1 MPQAQ
6 NWNKSQSLQSTL
18 FFPPLLLPLCMPFF
32 VLLSLTLSCLP
43 PPYSTTAIFL
53 FASPLYLMPICT
65 RLPFFFFSLSP
76 HFGLLLFLVSC
87 CFSLKCFAAEMRLL
101 AIFTKKQ
108 SNLMPLEAIKEKTS
122 LVPVIENSITVS
134 HSAFQ

>member
-18 FFPPLLLPLCMPFF
+18 FFSSPPSPPLHAFLCPPLTD
-32 VLLSLTLSCLP
+32 L
-43 PPYSTTAIFL
+43 IL
-53 FASPLYLMPICT
+53 FTSPLLNDSHLPFCFSSVSHAYLHT
-65 RLPFFFFSLSP
+65 SAFFFFFFSP

-122 LVPVIENSITVS
+122 LVPEIENSITVS